1 MMHLLDI
8 ISITRNDYDGIC
20 NTIRSSVGLRD
31 VQGVRHIVIDGTE
44 TDCVQEVLKSF
55 CYENGICF
63 FGAPPSGI
71 APAFN
76 FGLRETRGEW
86 IWFLNGRDEV
96 HPGLDPG
103 NLIYILQQT
112 RADVI
117 IFEMEFMQS
126 GKQYRHP
133 PLRDLWPPVYNWI
146 PHPATI
152 IRRKVFEKY
161 GLFDESYRIAMDGEF
176 WFRALGNDVVV
187 DMVSIPVVLYDESG
201 ISSSNQRS
209 MAVEVTR
216 ILRRYLPAMVRMWLS
231 SGQKIFNA
239 LRHFRKLSKTVPK

>member
-1 MMHLLDI
+1 MLTIVTITKDDQDGVASTVRSTGKLREHL
-8 ISITRNDYDGIC
+8 SAGIEQVVIDSSSPK
-20 NTIRSSVGLRD
+20 TGDEIKSLLAGESSVRYLWQR
-31 VQGVRHIVIDGTE
+31 
-44 TDCVQEVLKSF
+44 S
-55 CYENGICF
+55 
-63 FGAPPSGI
+63 SGI
-71 APAFN
+71 AAAFN
-76 FGLRETRGEW
+76 LGVTEAKGEW
-86 IWFLNGRDEV
+86 IWFLNGCDEV

-152 IRRKVFEKY
+152 IRRKVFKKY

-187 DMVSIPVVLYDESG
+187 DMVSIPVVLFDESG
-201 ISSSNQRS
+201 ISSSNQRA
-209 MAVEVTR
+209 MAAEVMR
-216 ILRRYLPAMVRMWLS
+216 ILRRHLPDMVRMWLFG
-231 SGQKIFNA
+231 GQKIFNA